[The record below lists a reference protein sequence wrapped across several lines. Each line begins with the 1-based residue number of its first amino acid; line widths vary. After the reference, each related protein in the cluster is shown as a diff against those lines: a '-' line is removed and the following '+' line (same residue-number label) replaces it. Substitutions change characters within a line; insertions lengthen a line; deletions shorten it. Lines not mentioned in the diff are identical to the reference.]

1 MSTPKFQGLRVEF
14 LNARHISLSADVL
27 ALIDP
32 TDPKIV
38 RVFDIISGKPSTVTI
53 NHSTE
58 IVEMELNQVEM
69 SSERKMCFI
78 DSNRDMFI
86 TMVHKPDILKIASIV
101 DSFQWNDGNDML
113 ACISDG
119 KLLTWFYPNAI
130 YVDKDLMNKAMAV
143 KDANDVGK
151 LAQMKSF
158 TGNIC

>member
-1 MSTPKFQGLRVEF
+1 VSTPKFQGLRVEF

>member
-1 MSTPKFQGLRVEF
+1 M
-14 LNARHISLSADVL
+14 SADVL

>member
-1 MSTPKFQGLRVEF
+1 MEF

-27 ALIDP
+27 ALTDP

-143 KDANDVGK
+143 KEAADVGK

>member
-1 MSTPKFQGLRVEF
+1 
-14 LNARHISLSADVL
+14 LSADVL

>member
-1 MSTPKFQGLRVEF
+1 MSTPKFQVLRVEF